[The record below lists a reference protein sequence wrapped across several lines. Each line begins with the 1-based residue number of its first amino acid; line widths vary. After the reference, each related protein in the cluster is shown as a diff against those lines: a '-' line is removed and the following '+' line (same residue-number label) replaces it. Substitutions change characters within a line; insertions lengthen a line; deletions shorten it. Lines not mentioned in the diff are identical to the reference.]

1 MLEARHGA
9 EGVRQLDLFL
19 DRAGIEIVPVNAEH
33 ALEARRAFG
42 RFGKGRHEAGLNF
55 GDCFSY
61 ALAII
66 SGEALLFKGAMDE
79 GVPIQV
85 ALGKVIRAMGVKEF
99 AGKVRMPKPNV
110 LRAIRPRHNPTQA
123 TLNRLLKPFRLKLS
137 LARLADRR
145 HALPEKKY

>member
-1 MLEARHGA
+1 MVIDTSALVAILADEPERETFVNALEQADVRTLSAATFVEISVVLEARHGA

-19 DRAGIEIVPVNAEH
+19 DRAGIEIVPVNEEH

-66 SGEALLFKGAMDE
+66 SGEALLFKGDDFSHTDVE
-79 GVPIQV
+79 
-85 ALGKVIRAMGVKEF
+85 RAV
-99 AGKVRMPKPNV
+99 
-110 LRAIRPRHNPTQA
+110 
-123 TLNRLLKPFRLKLS
+123 
-137 LARLADRR
+137 
-145 HALPEKKY
+145 

>member
-1 MLEARHGA
+1 MVIDTSALMAILADEPERETFVNALEQADVRTISAATFVEISIVLEARHGA

-19 DRAGIEIVPVNAEH
+19 DRAGIEIVPVSEEH

-66 SGEALLFKGAMDE
+66 SGDALLFKGDDFSRTDVE
-79 GVPIQV
+79 
-85 ALGKVIRAMGVKEF
+85 RAV
-99 AGKVRMPKPNV
+99 
-110 LRAIRPRHNPTQA
+110 
-123 TLNRLLKPFRLKLS
+123 
-137 LARLADRR
+137 
-145 HALPEKKY
+145 